1 MQKPKMILF
10 DYGHTLIYGPE
21 FVPMRGTEELMKHIR
36 KNPYGHTLEDIR
48 NLTEKLWTDHFETV
62 RRLGY
67 EASVQTSDRI
77 VFESLGIELDLT
89 PLEAEIVF
97 WNAASPGF
105 LMPGAD
111 RMIEYLNR
119 TGIRSGVISN
129 LIFSG
134 GALKDRIDRF
144 LPGHRFEFIL
154 SSCDYFFRKPHPY
167 MFHVAIAKAGLSP
180 SEIWYCGDN
189 PAFDAA
195 GAHGAGIFPVW
206 FDSDVDKKTE
216 KQAPECEHLHIREWN
231 ELTDLLDRL

>member
-1 MQKPKMILF
+1 MRKPKMILF
-10 DYGHTLIYGPE
+10 DHGHTLIYSPN
-21 FVPMRGTEELMKHIR
+21 FLPVRGTEELMRHVR
-36 KNPYGHTLEDIR
+36 KNPYGHTLEDVR
-48 NLTEKLWTDHFETV
+48 KLSEELWTDHFETA

-67 EASVQTSDRI
+67 EARVQTSDRI

-111 RMIEYLNR
+111 RMIDSLNR

-134 GALKDRIDRF
+134 EALADRIGRF
-144 LPGHRFEFIL
+144 LPHHRCEFIL
-154 SSCDYFFRKPHPY
+154 SSCDYYFRKPHRY
-167 MFHVAIAKAGLSP
+167 MFDVAVAKAGLSP
-180 SEIWYCGDN
+180 DEIWYCGDN

-206 FDSDVDKKTE
+206 FDSDVDKKE
-216 KQAPECEHLHIREWN
+216 ERPAPECAHLHIREWD
-231 ELTDLLDRL
+231 ELIRLLETL